1 MHRPPPSL
9 TPFPAI
15 QTPRWEWPRP
25 PFPCST
31 SPSLG
36 VGAGAAEP
44 CLIEAV
50 GGSRSEALLTEM
62 NPECGLL
69 RIRADGQTQTVS
81 FSKLRRLTLT
91 TPLALL
97 NSIGSSPSGGVE
109 DREYRLKS
117 TEVGTPTM
125 VGRTL
130 GYVHAREGMYLFTPA
145 EHRAGVQRVFVPRSA
160 YSDHQFGPFAED
172 VPGLR
177 EISDPRELRQAIE
190 RQRTLKLLPIGTSL
204 LQLGLVTTEQL
215 EHALKTKSGGS
226 PLGEAMVKSGAISHT
241 DLERAL
247 AHKLGYPRVDLVHF
261 PIDPVTSKLLTLQTA
276 IAMRAVPLMLDGE
289 HIVVAVSN
297 VARANKLGH
306 RPASAKRRMVPVL
319 APKNCILDA
328 LTRMSQY
335 NAWQG
340 VPFSMHFFATT
351 S

>member
-25 PFPCST
+25 PFPCSV
-31 SPSLG
+31 SPSL
-36 VGAGAAEP
+36 GAGAAEP
-44 CLIEAV
+44 CFIEAV

-62 NPECGLL
+62 NPESGFL

-91 TPLALL
+91 TPLTLL
-97 NSIGSSPSGGVE
+97 NSIGSSASGEVE
-109 DREYRLKS
+109 EREYRLKS
-117 TEVGTPTM
+117 TEVRTPTM

-130 GYVHAREGMYLFTPA
+130 GYLHAREGMYLFTLA
-145 EHRAGVQRVFVPRSA
+145 EHRAGIQRVFVPRSA

-172 VPGLR
+172 VPGMR
-177 EISDPRELRQAIE
+177 EISDPRELWQAIE

-204 LQLGLVTTEQL
+204 LQLGLVTAKQL
-215 EHALKTKSGGS
+215 DQALKTKGGGS
-226 PLGEAMVKSGAISHT
+226 PLGEALVKSGAISRT

-261 PIDPVTSKLLTLQTA
+261 PIDPMALELLTLQIA
-276 IAMRAVPLMLDGE
+276 IAMRAVPLMLDGAQL
-289 HIVVAVSN
+289 VVAVSN

-306 RPASAKRRMVPVL
+306 WAASAKRRLVPVL
-319 APKNCILDA
+319 APKNRILEA